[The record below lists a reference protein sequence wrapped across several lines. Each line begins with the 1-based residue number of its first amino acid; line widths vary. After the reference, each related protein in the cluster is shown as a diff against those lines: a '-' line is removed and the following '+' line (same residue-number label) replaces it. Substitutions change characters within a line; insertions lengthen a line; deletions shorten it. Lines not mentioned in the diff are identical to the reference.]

1 MPERRFGSYNASTA
15 APSAVT
21 KERILLVDP
30 DDDSRTM
37 YREWFQQSGCEV
49 VEAIDGRD
57 ALTEALVRP
66 PALVISEIRLP
77 FIDGHALCE
86 ILRRDSA
93 TARIPILL
101 VTSDGRT
108 AELARA
114 KAAGASAVL
123 VKPATPEQML
133 EESRRL
139 LAVMAPPSA
148 PEAETAAA
156 PEAAPPLRSGRRM
169 SKSLVRIS
177 TTTPPLAPPRAVCPS
192 CDRLLTYRHSH
203 TGGVNARQPEQWD
216 WYLCPGQCGM
226 FEYRH
231 RTRSLRRLVNDR
243 ALG

>member
-108 AELARA
+108 AA
-114 KAAGASAVL
+114 
-123 VKPATPEQML
+123 
-133 EESRRL
+133 
-139 LAVMAPPSA
+139 
-148 PEAETAAA
+148 
-156 PEAAPPLRSGRRM
+156 
-169 SKSLVRIS
+169 LVRARVLQG
-177 TTTPPLAPPRAVCPS
+177 PDRPRPLVV
-192 CDRLLTYRHSH
+192 
-203 TGGVNARQPEQWD
+203 G
-216 WYLCPGQCGM
+216 
-226 FEYRH
+226 
-231 RTRSLRRLVNDR
+231 SLRPHRHHRLVP
-243 ALG
+243 